1 MGMYPLSPMALAC
14 CGQDLEALNRPWI
27 RVGILAGT
35 GERRPGSVLNSSKSR
50 WRGDLRIVRRGR
62 NGCTV
67 FWWPSLESD
76 FQASNQHSPWRSSRR
91 ESLTSPPRA
100 SGNWAYMTQVWISCR
115 CQCWKD
121 QCRLT
126 VEAAI
131 IAGQSGNFAS
141 LTEDENEEGARS
153 ESRVV
158 CGFSSHPGL

>member
-1 MGMYPLSPMALAC
+1 MRVGPISRMALAC

-35 GERRPGSVLNSSKSR
+35 GGRRPGSVLNSSKSR

-100 SGNWAYMTQVWISCR
+100 SSERIRKLSLHDTDMDLLPMSMLERSVPIN
-115 CQCWKD
+115 
-121 QCRLT
+121 
-126 VEAAI
+126 
-131 IAGQSGNFAS
+131 SGGGHNRRPKRQFRKP
-141 LTEDENEEGARS
+141 DRG
-153 ESRVV
+153 
-158 CGFSSHPGL
+158 